1 MVSEASGVPP
11 WLLKDGDPE
20 TPAQSTAGGEMVEGR
35 AQRRRRQVGEAPA
48 TDASTL
54 PPQPEQA
61 PLDEGKVPPAQPF
74 AMKLQGEES
83 RSVHTQH
90 GVGLL
95 EAVSSSANP
104 RASLS
109 VALSAVDNA
118 IAVDRLAGEVDVG
131 RMVKASDLY
140 RCVRI

>member
-20 TPAQSTAGGEMVEGR
+20 TPAQSTAEGEMVEGR

-61 PLDEGKVPPAQPF
+61 PLDGGKVPPAQPF

-83 RSVHTQH
+83 WSAHTQH

-95 EAVSSSANP
+95 EAVSP

-131 RMVKASDLY
+131 RMVKAADLY